1 MEMMETIETT
11 RVTSFA
17 AVFRAAHP
25 HPHPNLQ
32 AQNGSNATFCLMRG
46 QHRGGTK
53 VCPLLTWLSEPKH
66 KIPGSRAR
74 QMFFPSQVVEVVM
87 SYNDWRLWSTYFIV
101 FQNSWRGISTLCF
114 GCGWLTQKQLV
125 GRSAWETHLE
135 LHSPALHKR
144 ILSGTIQRLQVLHY
158 KPWMLRS
165 ETENPNGVLETF
177 LTMLDP
183 HGPGNPSR
191 MVVHVCCQKTRHGWI
206 LIWKQTSFGLA
217 VFLEHSLVEKGPK
230 TKCCR
235 FCNLHWGCSH
245 QGPYFDPT
253 VHFILVALCS
263 THKTKATISWF
274 DVTLKN

>member
-1 MEMMETIETT
+1 MLRIWLAGSKTT
-11 RVTSFA
+11 CWKKCVGNSLGVALSSIT
-17 AVFRAAHP
+17 
-25 HPHPNLQ
+25 Q
-32 AQNGSNATFCLMRG
+32 
-46 QHRGGTK
+46 K
-53 VCPLLTWLSEPKH
+53 DPL
-66 KIPGSRAR
+66 
-74 QMFFPSQVVEVVM
+74 
-87 SYNDWRLWSTYFIV
+87 SYNPETSV
-101 FQNSWRGISTLCF
+101 
-114 GCGWLTQKQLV
+114 
-125 GRSAWETHLE
+125 SALY
-135 LHSPALHKR
+135 
-144 ILSGTIQRLQVLHY
+144 I

-245 QGPYFDPT
+245 QRPYFDPT
-253 VHFILVALCS
+253 IHFILVASCS
-263 THKTKATISWF
+263 THKGHNFLVWCDAEKLKWF
-274 DVTLKN
+274 KGL